1 MIIMIIIIVKMLG
14 YPGEDPDTDYDLLGH
29 LLPPPVVNP
38 PSRCTKKE
46 KIIFRNLLFYNEEYS
61 WAFSVF
67 SSFRSFI
74 VNDSFRSFFCS

>member
-1 MIIMIIIIVKMLG
+1 MIIMIIIVKMLG

-46 KIIFRNLLFYNEEYS
+46 KKIFRNLLFYNEGYS
-61 WAFSVF
+61 WACSVF
-67 SSFRSFI
+67 SSFRSFF
-74 VNDSFRSFFCS
+74 VHKS

>member
-1 MIIMIIIIVKMLG
+1 MIIMIIIVKMLG

-46 KIIFRNLLFYNEEYS
+46 KKIFRN
-61 WAFSVF
+61 
-67 SSFRSFI
+67 
-74 VNDSFRSFFCS
+74 